1 MLACV
6 QTLPPL
12 KRKSRRGGIC
22 IQAQACRLNKLFGV
36 HIYHFFLG
44 GGGGGGGGG
53 GRGREGSKMVEWKFC
68 YFASR
73 VRDLNRSLTKHGL

>member
-12 KRKSRRGGIC
+12 KRKSRRGGVC

-44 GGGGGGGGG
+44 WGGGGGGGGEAG
-53 GRGREGSKMVEWKFC
+53 KGQKWLNGS
-68 YFASR
+68 FAI
-73 VRDLNRSLTKHGL
+73 LPQG

>member
-44 GGGGGGGGG
+44 GGGGGSVAGKGQKLLN
-53 GRGREGSKMVEWKFC
+53 GS
-68 YFASR
+68 FAI
-73 VRDLNRSLTKHGL
+73 LPQG